1 MSSFKNFAI
10 VGAGNLGS
18 FILDELL
25 KVKTAGGID
34 KVVVLTRPDSV
45 GKLDSYA
52 SNGAIVV
59 PIPDYN
65 DVSTVS
71 EALKGVD
78 VLISTLGHAAATQLQ
93 VPIAEAAR
101 SAGVKLFVPSEFGS
115 STDGAKQGHLA
126 MKLELTEKLA
136 TIMPVTKFF
145 NGNLAD
151 WMWMPMVHLDVKSGK
166 VAVGGDG
173 NAKMSFTSR
182 PDIARYV
189 VHVLTTLAPEETV
202 NKTFRIESQRLS
214 FNEIFEV
221 YEQRTGTKLEIK
233 YIPIDELQENIRKD
247 PRDFGSM
254 LHLAWASG
262 AGTVGDSSAL
272 DNAMFPEWNPT
283 PVIDYL

>member
-1 MSSFKNFAI
+1 MSGFRNYAI
-10 VGAGNLGS
+10 VGAGNVGG

-25 KVKTAGGID
+25 KAKAAGTVD
-34 KVVVLTRPDSV
+34 KVVILTRPDSV
-45 GKLDSYA
+45 SKVQSYA
-52 SNGAIVV
+52 SKGATIA
-59 PIPDYN
+59 PIADYN
-65 DVSTVS
+65 DVAAVS
-71 EALKGVD
+71 EALKGAD
-78 VLISTLGHAAATQLQ
+78 VIISTLGQMAQQLQ
-93 VPIAEAAR
+93 VPIAEAAKT
-101 SAGVKLFVPSEFGS
+101 AGVRLFVPSEFGG

-126 MKLELTEKLA
+126 MKRALTDKLA
-136 TIMPVTKFF
+136 EIMPVTKFF

-151 WMWMPMVHLDVKSGK
+151 WMWLPMVHLDVKSGK

-173 NAKMSFTSR
+173 NTKMSFTSR

-214 FNEIFEV
+214 FNEIFAAYDEKH
-221 YEQRTGTKLEIK
+221 GTKLEVN
-233 YIPIDELQENIRKD
+233 YTPVDELRENLVKN
-247 PRDFGSM
+247 PRDFGSL

-272 DNAMFPEWNPT
+272 DNAKFPGWKPT